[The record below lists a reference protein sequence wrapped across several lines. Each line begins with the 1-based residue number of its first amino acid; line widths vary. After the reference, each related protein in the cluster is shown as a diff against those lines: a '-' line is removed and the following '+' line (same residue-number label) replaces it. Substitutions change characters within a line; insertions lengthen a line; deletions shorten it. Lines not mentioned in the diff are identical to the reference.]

1 MDILDNTMSTLFKNK
16 YSSVL
21 ITMFLVLYS
30 GLAAP
35 KLPNFIMK
43 LFEHPIFRVLI
54 LSLIVYNGNKDPQL
68 SIMIAVGFTVTMNIL
83 SKQKFFE
90 GFAKHDGVAHDNES
104 RDAHAARATGLID
117 AGKGYGESARAK
129 ETHASKCIKK
139 CSECAKCFVHPEL
152 LPKRKL
158 GKDIGGGDLII
169 DGTEQRANTT
179 RKNNTGG
186 VNTSGGD
193 FIIDGVDQRANTPRK
208 DNTGGVNTGG
218 GDFTVDGSQQTVREN
233 FDLASI
239 TREAKKNQL
248 LRIISEL
255 KKKGVEFKK
264 SYNFNSPIEEI
275 ISVLKE
281 RKSVLEKEISHELL
295 KNLKLM

>member
-129 ETHASKCIKK
+129 ETHANKCVKK
-139 CSECAKCFVHPEL
+139 CTECAKCVVHPELHGGFDKL
-152 LPKRKL
+152 LPKRKS
-158 GKDIGGGDLII
+158 GKDIGGGDFTI
-169 DGTEQRANTT
+169 DGVDQGANTT
-179 RKNNTGG
+179 RK
-186 VNTSGGD
+186 
-193 FIIDGVDQRANTPRK
+193 
-208 DNTGGVNTGG
+208 DNTGRVNTGAG
-218 GDFTVDGSQQTVREN
+218 EFNIDGAQQTS
-233 FDLASI
+233 A
-239 TREAKKNQL
+239 
-248 LRIISEL
+248 
-255 KKKGVEFKK
+255 
-264 SYNFNSPIEEI
+264 
-275 ISVLKE
+275 
-281 RKSVLEKEISHELL
+281 
-295 KNLKLM
+295 